1 MTQVSRIVYLIFSSL
16 FLIGVTLQVFLAGMV
31 VVALQTGWGNHR
43 DLGHALAL
51 PLLIMLVTAYFGR
64 LPSKMKWITWMLLVV
79 YIIQADV
86 IIFMRT
92 SMPFVSAFH
101 PVLALVDFGLGAFL
115 VYQAW
120 NLAREATEERRAP
133 TELVEAEIL

>member
-51 PLLIMLVTAYFGR
+51 PLLIMLVTAYMGR
-64 LPSKMKWITWMLLVV
+64 LPSKIKWMTWLLLGV
-79 YIIQADV
+79 YIIQSDV
-86 IIFMRT
+86 IIFMRA
-92 SMPFVSAFH
+92 SYPYVSAFH

-115 VYQAW
+115 VYQVW
-120 NLAREATEERRAP
+120 KLVQDDREERPMP
-133 TELVEAEIL
+133 TKLVEA

>member
-1 MTQVSRIVYLIFSSL
+1 
-16 FLIGVTLQVFLAGMV
+16 
-31 VVALQTGWGNHR
+31 
-43 DLGHALAL
+43 
-51 PLLIMLVTAYFGR
+51 
-64 LPSKMKWITWMLLVV
+64 MLLVV

-133 TELVEAEIL
+133 IELVEAEIL

>member
-1 MTQVSRIVYLIFSSL
+1 MTKVSRIVYLVCSSL

-43 DLGHALAL
+43 GLGHALAL
-51 PLLIMLVTAYFGR
+51 PLLVMLVTAYLGR
-64 LPSKMKWITWMLLVV
+64 LPSKIKWMTWLLLGV
-79 YIIQADV
+79 YIIQSDV
-86 IIFMRT
+86 IIFMRA

-101 PVLALVDFGLGAFL
+101 PVLALVDFWLGAFL

-120 NLAREATEERRAP
+120 NLAREAAEERRAT
-133 TELVEAEIL
+133 TELVEA

>member
-16 FLIGVTLQVFLAGMV
+16 FLIGVTLQVFLAGMM

-51 PLLIMLVTAYFGR
+51 PLLIMLVTAYMGR
-64 LPSKMKWITWMLLVV
+64 LPSKIKWMTWLLLGV
-79 YIIQADV
+79 YIIQSDV
-86 IIFMRT
+86 IIFMRA
-92 SMPFVSAFH
+92 SYPYVSAFH

-115 VYQAW
+115 VYQVW
-120 NLAREATEERRAP
+120 KLVQDDREERPMP
-133 TELVEAEIL
+133 TKLVEA